1 MSHQATCHSATAVAL
16 TGTALAHWHCATA
29 TVADWQ
35 CPVPSATHC
44 QWQHWSAQHWH
55 CDWQWHWQAGRC
67 LPVGSHCHHVTMSLH
82 VGIGGGRPP
91 RGGGRLPRGSRPPSM
106 PSSQRKTNSVCATIQ
121 KSVHLRSVRCE
132 NLGQVFSLSL
142 LAVAWLPRRLG
153 LPAMAHLH

>member
-1 MSHQATCHSATAVAL
+1 MSHQATSSTCHSATAVAL

-82 VGIGGGRPP
+82 VGIGGGRGEAPP
-91 RGGGRLPRGSRPPSM
+91 GEQAAVDALLAKKNKQRMCNNTEKRPPEVSE
-106 PSSQRKTNSVCATIQ
+106 V
-121 KSVHLRSVRCE
+121 
-132 NLGQVFSLSL
+132 
-142 LAVAWLPRRLG
+142 
-153 LPAMAHLH
+153 